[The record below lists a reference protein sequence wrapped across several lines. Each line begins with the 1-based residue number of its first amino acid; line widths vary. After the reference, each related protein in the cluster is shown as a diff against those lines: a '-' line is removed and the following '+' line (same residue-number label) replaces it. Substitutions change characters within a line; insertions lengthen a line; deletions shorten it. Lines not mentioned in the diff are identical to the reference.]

1 MSEQARHLYEFGP
14 FLLDTAERRLLRDG
28 QPVPL
33 SPKAFETLLV
43 LVERSGHL
51 VGKDELMSA
60 VWPDSYVEEA
70 NLNHHVWALRKALG
84 DGSNGSRYIETVP
97 RHGYR
102 FAVGV
107 RELTGAGED
116 ALVVEKHTLTRV
128 VTLEDETAEDDRDA
142 IAQVPE
148 QRLLGAGKE
157 KRTRWKIVAAA
168 LCLLAVAGLLALYR
182 PWQRE
187 AAKPEASVL
196 GQPQLNSIAV
206 LPFKAIGAE
215 SEDEYL
221 SLGLADALITR
232 LGNVREIVVRP
243 TSAVRRY
250 TDANQDPATIGR
262 QQGVDA
268 VLDGSFQRQG
278 DRLRLTV
285 QLIRVADGAT
295 LWSAQFDERFTDIFS
310 VQDSISERVACDLVT
325 RICGEEAG
333 RPAKQKPVNIEAYEA
348 YLKGRYFWN
357 KRTRDGFRKA
367 VEYFKQAI
375 EIDPTYARAYA
386 GLGDAYGYLGG
397 DDPAAQAE
405 SAAKAKAGARRALEL
420 DETLGEA
427 HASLGLY
434 AMNNDWDWAEAE
446 KEFKRAIELNPNYA
460 TAHQWYGE
468 FLVYMGRFDEAIR
481 EIERAHELDPLSLII
496 STDVAK
502 VYGMA
507 RRYDEAIAQYKR
519 TLDVDP
525 DFAEAR
531 ALLALTYSMKGQHA
545 EAAAELLKVKDL
557 ENNPP
562 YLSWLVYAYGQAGR
576 MDEARR
582 VLKRVKDLSK
592 QTYVSPLW
600 MAFAHLGLGEK
611 DQAFAWFEKVF
622 AERSSGGGVTLKVNP
637 FFDSLRPDPRF
648 QDLMRRAGFNT

>member
-1 MSEQARHLYEFGP
+1 
-14 FLLDTAERRLLRDG
+14 
-28 QPVPL
+28 
-33 SPKAFETLLV
+33 
-43 LVERSGHL
+43 
-51 VGKDELMSA
+51 
-60 VWPDSYVEEA
+60 
-70 NLNHHVWALRKALG
+70 
-84 DGSNGSRYIETVP
+84 
-97 RHGYR
+97 
-102 FAVGV
+102 
-107 RELTGAGED
+107 
-116 ALVVEKHTLTRV
+116 
-128 VTLEDETAEDDRDA
+128 
-142 IAQVPE
+142 
-148 QRLLGAGKE
+148 
-157 KRTRWKIVAAA
+157 
-168 LCLLAVAGLLALYR
+168 R

-187 AAKPEASVL
+187 NAKPEASGP

-243 TSAVRRY
+243 TSAIRRY
-250 TDANQDPATIGR
+250 TEANQDPIAIGR
-262 QQGVDA
+262 RQGVDA
-268 VLDGSFQRQG
+268 VLEGSFQRQG

-325 RICGEEAG
+325 RICGEANG

-367 VEYFKQAI
+367 VEYFKQAL

-397 DDPAAQAE
+397 DDAAAQAE
-405 SAAKAKAGARRALEL
+405 SAAQAKAGARRALEL

-434 AMNNDWDWAEAE
+434 AMNNDWDWAGAE

-468 FLVYMGRFDEAIR
+468 FLAYMGRFDEAIA
-481 EIERAHELDPLSLII
+481 EIERAHDLDPLSLII

-502 VYGMA
+502 VYYIA
-507 RRYDEAIAQYKR
+507 RRHDEAITQYKR

-525 DFAEAR
+525 DFAEAH
-531 ALLALTYSMKGQHA
+531 ALLALAYSTNGQHE
-545 EAAAELLKVKDL
+545 EAVAELLKVKGL

-562 YLSWLVYAYGQAGR
+562 YLSWLVYVYGRAGR
-576 MDEARR
+576 MDEAQR
-582 VLKRVKDLSK
+582 VLKRVKDLSQ

-600 MAFAHLGLGEK
+600 MAVAHTGLGEK

-637 FFDSLRPDPRF
+637 LFDSLRSDPRF
-648 QDLMRRAGFNT
+648 QGFLRRAGSNL